1 MPILSIPCDQVWRR
15 SDPTESLRIDNR
27 LSDILALDF
36 RLSILT
42 MSGTS
47 LSALLQKDAYTIAEM
62 PDGTSVL
69 LDLENESLLT
79 FNDTGAFMFS
89 LVKDGESEEA
99 IVAQVV
105 AKYRVEDAMARLDVS
120 AFIAQLKVALKIAE
134 DIA

>member
-1 MPILSIPCDQVWRR
+1 
-15 SDPTESLRIDNR
+15 
-27 LSDILALDF
+27 
-36 RLSILT
+36 

-120 AFIAQLKVALKIAE
+120 AFIAQLKVALNIAE